1 MMAMSDSLQ
10 TGELLKQVQDG
21 NPRAVD
27 DLLARHR
34 EALRRMIA
42 LRLDHAV
49 AARVDASDVTQDV
62 MLEAARRLAEY
73 VADPRLPFQL
83 WLRQIAQ
90 DRLIDAHRRHRRALR
105 RSVDREEMS
114 PADESA
120 SAVWAGALID
130 RELTPATALLR
141 KEMEARFEQALAAL
155 DTESREMI
163 MMRHFERLS
172 NQEVATALEL
182 SEAAASMRYLRAVR
196 KLREVLLPDAAG
208 DANV

>member
-1 MMAMSDSLQ
+1 MSESLQ
-10 TGELLKQVQDG
+10 TGELLQQIRDG
-21 NPRAVD
+21 RPHAVD

-34 EALRRMIA
+34 EPLRRMIA
-42 LRLDHAV
+42 LRLDRAV

-62 MLEAARRLAEY
+62 MLEASRRLTEY
-73 VADPRLPFQL
+73 LGDPQLPFQL
-83 WLRQIAQ
+83 WLRQIAH

-105 RSVDREEMS
+105 RSVDREQK
-114 PADESA
+114 PAADLST

-141 KEMEARFEQALAAL
+141 KEMEARFDQALAAL
-155 DTESREMI
+155 DTEWREMI

-172 NQEVATALEL
+172 NQEVAMALEL

-196 KLREVLLPDAAG
+196 KLREVLLAPGAG
-208 DANV
+208 GGSSV

>member
-1 MMAMSDSLQ
+1 MSDSLE
-10 TGELLKQVQDG
+10 TGELLKQIQDG
-21 NPRAVD
+21 NPHAVD
-27 DLLARHR
+27 DLLDRHR
-34 EALRRMIA
+34 ETLRRMIA
-42 LRLDHAV
+42 LRLDRGI

-62 MLEAARRLAEY
+62 MLEASKRLGEY
-73 VADPRLPFQL
+73 LQDPRLPFQL

-105 RSVDREEMS
+105 RSVDREQRAETD
-114 PADESA
+114 ASA
-120 SAVWAGALID
+120 SAVWASALID

-141 KEMEARFEQALAAL
+141 KEMEARFDEALSAL

-163 MMRHFERLS
+163 MMRHFERMS

-196 KLREVLLPDAAG
+196 KLREVLVPAAG
-208 DANV
+208 GDTNV

>member
-1 MMAMSDSLQ
+1 MSDSLQ
-10 TGELLKQVQDG
+10 TGELLKEIRDG
-21 NPRAVD
+21 KPHAVD

-49 AARVDASDVTQDV
+49 AARIDASDVTQDV
-62 MLEAARRLAEY
+62 MLEASRRLAEY
-73 VADPRLPFQL
+73 VSDPRLPFQL

-105 RSVDREEMS
+105 RSVDREYKA
-114 PADESA
+114 PADASA
-120 SAVWAGALID
+120 SAVWAGAVID

-141 KEMEARFEQALAAL
+141 KEMEARFDQALAAL

-163 MMRHFERLS
+163 MMRHFERLT

-196 KLREVLLPDAAG
+196 KLREALLAPGAG
-208 DANV
+208 GDTNA